1 MFKENIMWYKMI
13 WGLGIL
19 AVVVIIGS
27 FIFII
32 PSQMELKQMREEAK
46 ATEKRLQAEGK
57 RDHEHYHA
65 ENRTHAG
72 ISDLEQDTETTVEPK
87 NPVNINESDNMTE
100 TDASGTKSE
109 EPRYKDG
116 IYKGLTFSEAYDVW
130 GEKYNELSGKSDK
143 IDQKIFELHDIS
155 NTLLESKLSLSLS
168 FLRLIPKD
176 QLEKAKAIAL
186 KSEPHKS
193 DETESFFNKI
203 MNAENK
209 TLESIKTDAQLLQSF
224 REVNSE
230 EWEKVKQERG
240 KIDREFE
247 KLMLEAPTLLTKE
260 DM

>member
-1 MFKENIMWYKMI
+1 MWSKMI
-13 WGLGIL
+13 WGLSVL
-19 AVVVIIGS
+19 AVVLLIGFS
-27 FIFII
+27 MLII
-32 PSQMELKQMREEAK
+32 PAQTELKHMREEAK

-57 RDHEHYHA
+57 HDHEHYHT
-65 ENRTHAG
+65 ENGTHAK
-72 ISDLEQDTETTVEPK
+72 ILDLEQDTETTVEPK

-116 IYKGLTFSEAYDVW
+116 IYKGLTFLEAHAVW
-130 GEKYNELSGKSDK
+130 GGKYKKLSGKSDK

-155 NTLLESKLSLSLS
+155 NTLLEAKVSLSFS
-168 FLRLIPKD
+168 FLRLIPTD

-203 MNAENK
+203 MNADNK
-209 TLESIKTDAQLLQSF
+209 TLESIKTDAHLLQSLRDVN
-224 REVNSE
+224 REE
-230 EWEKVKQERG
+230 REKVWQESE
-240 KIDREFE
+240 KIDQEIE
-247 KLMLEAPTLLTKE
+247 KLLLEMPKLLTKE